1 VFRVSDIAVR
11 SQHSY
16 WTACLTGLGRWI
28 RQLGWSFLREMV
40 PALGPAKP
48 VFALVGYL
56 ENGVL
61 SSQRAGFWINGPR
74 CFRSRSGPKLPIL
87 SMYSDP
93 PSRIDGRVL
102 EPAHQSIPDLQIEA
116 DAMKTRAVD
125 LGGQQRF
132 ARSSRNPPR
141 ESTGAHHSSRQ
152 LPGQGPPAS

>member
-1 VFRVSDIAVR
+1 VAFACALLAASAFNSLPFELINQTAPAVC
-11 SQHSY
+11 
-16 WTACLTGLGRWI
+16 W
-28 RQLGWSFLREMV
+28 QLGLILAGGV
-40 PALGPAKP
+40 
-48 VFALVGYL
+48 ALVGYL

-74 CFRSRSGPKLPIL
+74 CFRSRSGPKLPVL

-102 EPAHQSIPDLQIEA
+102 KPAHQSIPDLQIEA
-116 DAMKTRAVD
+116 DAMKTKAAD
-125 LGGQQRF
+125 LDGQQRF

-141 ESTGAHHSSRQ
+141 TCTGAHSSRQ